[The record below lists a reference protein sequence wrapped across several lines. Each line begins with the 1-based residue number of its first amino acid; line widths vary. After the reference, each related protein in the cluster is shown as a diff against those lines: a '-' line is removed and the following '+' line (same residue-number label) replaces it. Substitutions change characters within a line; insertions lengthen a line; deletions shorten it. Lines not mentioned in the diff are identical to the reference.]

1 MIGPGSYEFHLSNDV
16 GKQLIDIYVPCLHQ
30 VVIAQCVNVE
40 NIASR
45 IEYFCS
51 RYCITSWFWFNLQ
64 DTFIK
69 KIQVC
74 GSLKSKREPHLA
86 LLRIRGRN
94 HRRTYTYQKKLPW
107 SPKARPRN
115 CQTRDKRGTHRAPK
129 YKIQKPSRMR
139 SNRLSKSLSP
149 QTSRCHHSWTNTP
162 PNPTNQV

>member
-1 MIGPGSYEFHLSNDV
+1 MGFHLSNDV

-69 KIQVC
+69 KNTGLRFSKIQTRATL
-74 GSLKSKREPHLA
+74 STPQNQRKKPSE
-86 LLRIRGRN
+86 
-94 HRRTYTYQKKLPW
+94 TYTYQKKIPW
-107 SPKARPRN
+107 SPKRDPEN

-129 YKIQKPSRMR
+129 YKIQKPFRMR

-162 PNPTNQV
+162 PNPTNQVQ